1 MFSHSCQSRSW
12 AGFHKYECKILGRLY
27 PQVPPSLVRMV
38 MQLLLRKKA
47 DALSDSEWNDF
58 LRTVDHVDH
67 LKKDSTKGGLS
78 HDRWHD
84 VQLMSQAAHR
94 YSGTN
99 ESLILVQSMMARSL
113 VNSMTVT
120 DGTGSTLGTCL
131 STAAALLNHS
141 CNPSCVFIFSGAS
154 LSIRSL
160 RPIPANAELTISYT
174 DITKPSHRRQVDLRS
189 MYYFKCTCEYCTKK
203 LTCGLPDV
211 PTALEKG
218 LSSAKIL
225 DLEAEG
231 ERLQCLASDATPA
244 NKIKLL
250 DQAMVLLVPYKDIY
264 PVWRHPWPSIRDEVK
279 LLHWNLDHWSLATV
293 HALKAYFFIDPMLY
307 PNAWHPV
314 RIQRVFVLFKLIREL
329 QYQIYVSPDDRVEG
343 DLRKYNIQWLSVNM
357 GLEGEIEAA
366 IPKGFGTESSFAE
379 EYRRLPK
386 SESPEKWGMK
396 VDWVGERAKL
406 ERAAREIAD

>member
-1 MFSHSCQSRSW
+1 
-12 AGFHKYECKILGRLY
+12 
-27 PQVPPSLVRMV
+27 
-38 MQLLLRKKA
+38 
-47 DALSDSEWNDF
+47 
-58 LRTVDHVDH
+58 
-67 LKKDSTKGGLS
+67 
-78 HDRWHD
+78 
-84 VQLMSQAAHR
+84 
-94 YSGTN
+94 
-99 ESLILVQSMMARSL
+99 
-113 VNSMTVT
+113 MTVT

-131 STAAALLNHS
+131 STSAALLNHS
-141 CNPSCVFIFSGAS
+141 CNPSCVFLFSGAS

-174 DITKPSHRRQVDLRS
+174 DITKQSHRRQLDLRS
-189 MYYFKCTCEYCTKK
+189 MYYFNCTCEYCTNN

-225 DLEAEG
+225 NLEAEG
-231 ERLQCLASDATPA
+231 ERLQSLAGDATPA
-244 NKIKLL
+244 SKVKLL
-250 DQAMVLLVPYKDIY
+250 DQVMKLFVPYKDIY
-264 PVWRHPWPSIRDEVK
+264 PVWRHPWPSIRDEVR
-279 LLHWNLDHWSLATV
+279 LLHWNLDHWSVATV
-293 HALKAYFFIDPMLY
+293 HGLKAYFFIDPMLY

-329 QYQIYVSPDDRVEG
+329 LYQMFVAPDDGGDRVEG
-343 DLRKYNIQWLSVNM
+343 DLKKYNIQWLSVNK
-357 GLEGEIEAA
+357 GLEEEIEAA